1 MQLLKLGTQE
11 QNITGSEIYQQ
22 LKRTLVNGKQMRRTI
37 KNEAQKDK
45 SIKITG
51 EEQTAMIQL
60 EDLTCFIVKIKEKC
74 EICE

>member
-1 MQLLKLGTQE
+1 
-11 QNITGSEIYQQ
+11 
-22 LKRTLVNGKQMRRTI
+22 MRRTI

-45 SIKITG
+45 RIKITG
-51 EEQTAMIQL
+51 AEQTAMIQL